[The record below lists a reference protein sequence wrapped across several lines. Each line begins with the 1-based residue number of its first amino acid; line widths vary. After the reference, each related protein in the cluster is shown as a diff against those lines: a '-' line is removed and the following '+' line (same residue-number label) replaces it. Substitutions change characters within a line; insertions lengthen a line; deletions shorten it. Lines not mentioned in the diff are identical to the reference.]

1 VNHYQLPDSREELDA
16 KYTTLTIREQQAL
29 SAILISSKSFS
40 GLNKK
45 DTMRYLRVRTDEQ
58 FEIFLEKTN
67 YIIGHALKL
76 VYDEETDRCVALTR
90 ANSSWIEEMLDEK
103 QLALLLFCF
112 YLGMT
117 SRSRTITFDELN
129 QYFQRS
135 TLRAERR
142 LLLALDHLCKCGFLR
157 QEEIGQD
164 GSEEKKRVYHLTN
177 IGRHAFPEKY
187 LLRLTEVSQ
196 GGEVSMEQIY
206 NFFALNQL
214 QPKETETETIQGQ
227 LF

>member
-1 VNHYQLPDSREELDA
+1 MEAYDRPDSQVELDA
-16 KYTTLTIREQQAL
+16 KFTMLTLREQQAL
-29 SAILISSKSFS
+29 SAILISSKSLS

-45 DTMRYLRVRTDEQ
+45 DTMRYSRVRTDEQ
-58 FEIFLEKTN
+58 FDRFLEKAN
-67 YIIGHALKL
+67 YILGHALKL
-76 VYDEETDRCVALTR
+76 VYDEESDRCIALTR
-90 ANSSWIEEMLDEK
+90 ASSSYIQEMLDEK

-112 YLGMT
+112 YLGIT
-117 SRSRTITFDELN
+117 SRTKTITFDELN

-157 QEEIGQD
+157 MEEVGQEGAD
-164 GSEEKKRVYHLTN
+164 EKKRVYHLTN
-177 IGRHAFPEKY
+177 IARNAFPEKY

-196 GGEVSMEQIY
+196 GGEVSMEQIH
-206 NFFALNQL
+206 NFFALNQV
-214 QPKETETETIQGQ
+214 QPKEEEFVQVQ

>member
-1 VNHYQLPDSREELDA
+1 MDVHELSQSQEDLDA
-16 KYTTLTIREQQAL
+16 KFTMLTIREQQAL
-29 SAILISSKSFS
+29 SAILISSKSLS

-45 DTMRYLRVRTDEQ
+45 DIMRYLRVRTDEQ
-58 FEIFLEKTN
+58 FERFLEKAN
-67 YIIGHALKL
+67 YILGHALKI
-76 VYDEETDRCVALTR
+76 VYDEESDRCIALTR
-90 ANSSWIEEMLDEK
+90 ADSSYIQEMLDEK

-117 SRSRTITFDELN
+117 SRTKTITFDELN

-157 QEEIGQD
+157 MQEIGQEGAD
-164 GSEEKKRVYHLTN
+164 EKKRIYHLTN
-177 IGRHAFPEKY
+177 IARNAFPEKY

-196 GGEVSMEQIY
+196 GGEVSMEQIH
-206 NFFALNQL
+206 NFFALNQM
-214 QPKETETETIQGQ
+214 QPKEEIIEQAQ

>member
-1 VNHYQLPDSREELDA
+1 METCGIPNSQNNLEATFTMLS
-16 KYTTLTIREQQAL
+16 IREQQAL
-29 SAILISSKSFS
+29 SAVLISSKSYT

-45 DTMRYLRVRTDEQ
+45 DVMRYLRVRTDEQ
-58 FEIFLEKTN
+58 FDRFLEKAN
-67 YIIGHALKL
+67 HILGHALKL
-76 VYDEETDRCVALTR
+76 VYDEDIDRCIALTR
-90 ANSSWIEEMLDEK
+90 ANSNWIQEMLDEK

-117 SRSRTITFDELN
+117 SRTRTITFDELN

-142 LLLALDHLCKCGFLR
+142 LILALDHLCKCRFLR
-157 QEEIGQD
+157 MEEIGQEGAD
-164 GSEEKKRVYHLTN
+164 EKKRIYHLTHMA
-177 IGRHAFPEKY
+177 RSAFPEKY

-196 GGEVSMEQIY
+196 GGEVSMEQIR

-214 QPKETETETIQGQ
+214 QPNEDEVEQGR

>member
-1 VNHYQLPDSREELDA
+1 MEISESQSYQNDLEA
-16 KYTTLTIREQQAL
+16 KFTMLTIREQQAL
-29 SAILISSKSFS
+29 SAVLISSKRYT

-45 DTMRYLRVRTDEQ
+45 DLMRYLRVRTDEQ
-58 FEIFLEKTN
+58 FNRFLEKAN
-67 YIIGHALKL
+67 HVLGHALKL
-76 VYDEETDRCVALTR
+76 VYDENIDRCTALTR
-90 ANSSWIEEMLDEK
+90 ANSGWIQEMFDEK

-117 SRSRTITFDELN
+117 SRTRTITFDELN

-142 LLLALDHLCKCGFLR
+142 LTLALDHLCKCGFLR
-157 QEEIGQD
+157 IEEVGQEGAD
-164 GSEEKKRVYHLTN
+164 EKKRVYHLTPMA
-177 IGRHAFPEKY
+177 RSAFPEKY

-196 GGEVSMEQIY
+196 GGEVSMEQIR

-214 QPKETETETIQGQ
+214 QPKDDEVEQRA